1 MALTSHVRRERKH
14 ALRQAQL
21 RMPVDPV
28 GELEFPF
35 VVDDFY
41 VKSALK
47 RFIPT
52 PIRFDSIVLGPVH
65 GVSGSHAAAAL
76 LRACTTR
83 ADYSAALGPATDAA
97 SSTDTAAA
105 VPAGTATGAGTVRME
120 NAAVFAGELE
130 VVVHDLHITVQL
142 REVRLQCGYLRRELS
157 RVPAQLEDTGG
168 NAT

>member
-1 MALTSHVRRERKH
+1 MVQREP
-14 ALRQAQL
+14 AAQL
-21 RMPVDPV
+21 HASIRA
-28 GELEFPF
+28 
-35 VVDDFY
+35 
-41 VKSALK
+41 KSGHSKLRAERRSFSMSCSDKLFRWIALGVQGTLLK

-105 VPAGTATGAGTVRME
+105 VPA
-120 NAAVFAGELE
+120 
-130 VVVHDLHITVQL
+130 
-142 REVRLQCGYLRRELS
+142 
-157 RVPAQLEDTGG
+157 
-168 NAT
+168 